1 MKTNFSLLFY
11 LKKPKNYSDGLV
23 PIYLRITV
31 AGKRAE
37 TTTAR
42 SCDPLQWNSK
52 AGRLKGTKESSRT
65 FNAYLD
71 QLQTMVYS
79 AHQSLTEQKTT
90 ITADR
95 LKSKLTGKAE
105 TARMILDIFREH
117 NRQVSSLVG
126 ADFAKGTLERY
137 QTSLKHTAEF
147 IKWKYNT
154 VDIDIRDIDHDFVV
168 SYDFYLRSVR
178 KCANNSAV
186 KYLKNFKKIVRICIA
201 SGWLIFRIV
210 KHMLEIKPIAYSS

>member
-11 LKKPKNYSDGLV
+11 LKKPKNYTDGPV

-52 AGRLKGTKESSRT
+52 AGRLKGTKKSSRT

-71 QLQTMVYS
+71 QLQTMVYD

-90 ITADR
+90 ITAER
-95 LKSKLTGKAE
+95 LKNKFTGKAE
-105 TARMILDIFREH
+105 SARMILDVFKRSQQAGFGIGRCRFRKR
-117 NRQVSSLVG
+117 N
-126 ADFAKGTLERY
+126 
-137 QTSLKHTAEF
+137 
-147 IKWKYNT
+147 
-154 VDIDIRDIDHDFVV
+154 IRAL
-168 SYDFYLRSVR
+168 S
-178 KCANNSAV
+178 
-186 KYLKNFKKIVRICIA
+186 NFFK
-201 SGWLIFRIV
+201 
-210 KHMLEIKPIAYSS
+210 AYC